1 MDFEWISR
9 VCVLQGDSVT
19 FTDELGSTAPAVS
32 PAGSVDQLLGVVR
45 LLLSEGLVSRVG
57 ACFHF
62 QISSSDGECKSY
74 YVDLSQGGW
83 SLFVR
88 GPDPNVHS
96 LPVSKKKNQGT

>member
-1 MDFEWISR
+1 M
-9 VCVLQGDSVT
+9 CLPPGDSVV
-19 FTDELGSTAPAVS
+19 FMDEVGNAGPAVS

-62 QISSSDGECKSY
+62 QISSSDGECQSY

-83 SLFVR
+83 SLWSWAR
-88 GPDPNVHS
+88 TLMLDTAS
-96 LPVSKKKNQGT
+96 LCLKRKIKALKMKG